1 MGDKS
6 EELNLVLDTFEE
18 QLKAHLRLG
27 DEQPAK
33 PIETPSSPSEPKQ
46 SGSKPQLPKKE
57 PKKDPLSR
65 TNLEG
70 PNNSGSRE
78 DGRPCF
84 KTAEAPKPNTFVIHP
99 AKNMRSSPGFTGG
112 LAKIDQGLSESS
124 DSSSSSSSSEKPK
137 KKIC

>member
-27 DEQPAK
+27 QGECFTVADEFRDEQPAK

-57 PKKDPLSR
+57 PKKDR
-65 TNLEG
+65 
-70 PNNSGSRE
+70 
-78 DGRPCF
+78 
-84 KTAEAPKPNTFVIHP
+84 K
-99 AKNMRSSPGFTGG
+99 
-112 LAKIDQGLSESS
+112 
-124 DSSSSSSSSEKPK
+124 
-137 KKIC
+137 